1 MRFSPKTVGVLAAIV
16 TVAIWTSFIVIARA
30 TAHRNLTPLDIC
42 LLRFAGAALVL
53 LPWGAWLVWKRARE
67 HREGPPPSKFSP
79 PGGQRSTR
87 SDKCGGHDSAP
98 GLAPASWLGLSPL
111 GFKLTALIGLV
122 GGVGYACLAYS
133 GFYFAPAAHA
143 SVLLPGTLPLST
155 TLMAVLI
162 LKDRVTPV
170 RAIGLGLIFLGDVLV
185 GGASLMRAWLE
196 PGSEVWKGDLLFLS
210 ASTCWAV
217 YSVLVRKHALQAV
230 QATIA
235 ISVFAFVAY
244 VPVYALLVASGALVS
259 QLASAPWGEIVFQVV
274 FQGMGSVVI
283 SGITF
288 TKMVQHFGP
297 VRSTMITAVV
307 PGLSA
312 LGAVMFLGEP
322 LHWNLLAGLALVTVG
337 IVFGVRVQAQ
347 RAASPPAIAPD
358 LIAGDARPTRAKA

>member
-53 LPWGAWLVWKRARE
+53 LPWGAWLVWKRVRDA
-67 HREGPPPSKFSP
+67 
-79 PGGQRSTR
+79 
-87 SDKCGGHDSAP
+87 AP
-98 GLAPASWLGLSPL
+98 GLAPPSWLGMSPL
-111 GFKLTALIGLV
+111 GFRLTALIGMV
-122 GGVGYACLAYS
+122 GGIGYACLAYS

-185 GGASLMRAWLE
+185 GGASLLRAWLE
-196 PGSEVWKGDLLFLS
+196 PGSEVWKGDLLFLG

-235 ISVFAFVAY
+235 ISVFAFVSY
-244 VPVYALLVASGALVS
+244 VPVYALLVLSGGLAS
-259 QLASAPWGEIVFQVV
+259 QLATAPWGEIVFQVM

-312 LGAVMFLGEP
+312 LGAVIFLGEP
-322 LHWNLLAGLALVTVG
+322 MYWNLLAGLALVTVG

-347 RAASPPAIAPD
+347 RAAVPAAAAAPD
-358 LIAGDARPTRAKA
+358 LIAGDDRSTGAKA

>member
-30 TAHRNLTPLDIC
+30 TAHRNLSPLDIS

-53 LPWGAWLVWKRARE
+53 LPLGAWLVWKRAR
-67 HREGPPPSKFSP
+67 
-79 PGGQRSTR
+79 
-87 SDKCGGHDSAP
+87 DSAP
-98 GLAPASWLGLSPL
+98 GFAPPSWLGLSPL
-111 GFKLTALIGLV
+111 GFKLTALIGMV
-122 GGVGYACLAYS
+122 GGVAYACLAYS

-185 GGASLMRAWLE
+185 GGASLLHAWTDA
-196 PGSEVWKGDLLFLS
+196 GSQVWKGDLLFLA
-210 ASTCWAV
+210 ASTCWAL

-235 ISVFAFVAY
+235 ISVFAFVTY
-244 VPVYALLVASGALVS
+244 VPVYGLLVFSGVLAT
-259 QLASAPWGEIVFQVV
+259 QLASAPWAEIVFQTV

-312 LGAVMFLGEP
+312 LGAVFFLGEP

-337 IVFGVRVQAQ
+337 IVFGVRMQVPRPLAV
-347 RAASPPAIAPD
+347 APD
-358 LIAGDARPTRAKA
+358 LIAGHADPTRVKA

>member
-30 TAHRNLTPLDIC
+30 TAHRSLTPLDIC

-53 LPWGAWLVWKRARE
+53 LPWGAWLVWKRAR
-67 HREGPPPSKFSP
+67 
-79 PGGQRSTR
+79 
-87 SDKCGGHDSAP
+87 DAAP

-122 GGVGYACLAYS
+122 GGIGYACLAYS

-196 PGSEVWKGDLLFLS
+196 PGSEVWKGDLLFLG

-244 VPVYALLVASGALVS
+244 VPVYALLVASGVLIT
-259 QLASAPWGEIVFQVV
+259 QLASAPWGEIVFQLV

-312 LGAVMFLGEP
+312 LGAVIFLGEP

-347 RAASPPAIAPD
+347 RAASPPAGAPD
-358 LIAGDARPTRAKA
+358 LIAVDARPTRAKA

>member
-1 MRFSPKTVGVLAAIV
+1 MDVLLAADPPFFGGPGQGTRQIIELF
-16 TVAIWTSFIVIARA
+16 VAF
-30 TAHRNLTPLDIC
+30 
-42 LLRFAGAALVL
+42 G
-53 LPWGAWLVWKRARE
+53 
-67 HREGPPPSKFSP
+67 
-79 PGGQRSTR
+79 
-87 SDKCGGHDSAP
+87 
-98 GLAPASWLGLSPL
+98 
-111 GFKLTALIGLV
+111 LTALIGLV

-170 RAIGLGLIFLGDVLV
+170 RAIGLALIFLGDVMV
-185 GGASLMRAWLE
+185 GGASLLRAWTDA
-196 PGSEVWKGDLLFLS
+196 GSQVWKGDLLFLC

-235 ISVFAFVAY
+235 ISVFAFVSY
-244 VPVYALLVASGALVS
+244 LPVYALLVFSGVLAS
-259 QLASAPWGEIVFQVV
+259 QLASAPWGEIVFQMA
-274 FQGMGSVVI
+274 FQGVGSVVI

-288 TKMVQHFGP
+288 TKMVQYFGP

-312 LGAVMFLGEP
+312 LGAVIFLGEP
-322 LHWNLLAGLALVTVG
+322 LYWNLLAGLALVTAG
-337 IVFGVRVQAQ
+337 IVFGVRMQVK
-347 RAASPPAIAPD
+347 RATETAPD
-358 LIAGDARPTRAKA
+358 GITHSADATRAKA

>member
-53 LPWGAWLVWKRARE
+53 LPWGAWLVWKRAC
-67 HREGPPPSKFSP
+67 
-79 PGGQRSTR
+79 
-87 SDKCGGHDSAP
+87 DAAP
-98 GLAPASWLGLSPL
+98 GQAPPSWLGLSPL
-111 GFKLTALIGLV
+111 GFKLTALIGMV
-122 GGVGYACLAYS
+122 GGIGYACLAYS

-185 GGASLMRAWLE
+185 GGASLLRAWTDE
-196 PGSEVWKGDLLFLS
+196 GSQVWKGDLLFLS

-244 VPVYALLVASGALVS
+244 VPVYGLLVLSGALVT
-259 QLASAPWGEIVFQVV
+259 QLATAPWGEIVFQVI

-312 LGAVMFLGEP
+312 LGAVIFLGEP

-337 IVFGVRVQAQ
+337 IVFGVRRQAQ
-347 RAASPPAIAPD
+347 RASANAPD
-358 LIAGDARPTRAKA
+358 LIAADARTTRAKA

>member
-1 MRFSPKTVGVLAAIV
+1 MRFSPKTVGVLAAVV

-30 TAHRNLTPLDIC
+30 TAHRGLTPLDIC

-53 LPWGAWLVWKRARE
+53 LPWGAWLVWKRAR
-67 HREGPPPSKFSP
+67 
-79 PGGQRSTR
+79 
-87 SDKCGGHDSAP
+87 DSAP
-98 GLAPASWLGLSPL
+98 GLAPPSWLGLSPL

-122 GGVGYACLAYS
+122 GGIAYACLAYS

-185 GGASLMRAWLE
+185 GGASLLRAWLE
-196 PGSEVWKGDLLFLS
+196 PGSEVWKGDLLFLG

-235 ISVFAFVAY
+235 ISVFAFVTY
-244 VPVYALLVASGALVS
+244 VPVYGLLVFSGALAT
-259 QLASAPWGEIVFQVV
+259 QLTTAPWSEIIFQVV

-337 IVFGVRVQAQ
+337 IVFGVRMQAQ
-347 RAASPPAIAPD
+347 RPPAVAPD
-358 LIAGDARPTRAKA
+358 LIAGDARSTRAKA

>member
-53 LPWGAWLVWKRARE
+53 LPWGAWLVWKRARDA
-67 HREGPPPSKFSP
+67 G
-79 PGGQRSTR
+79 
-87 SDKCGGHDSAP
+87 P
-98 GLAPASWLGLSPL
+98 GLAPPSWLGLSPL

-210 ASTCWAV
+210 VSTCWAV

-244 VPVYALLVASGALVS
+244 VPVYALLVASGALVT
-259 QLASAPWGEIVFQVV
+259 QLASAPWGEIVFQMV

-312 LGAVMFLGEP
+312 LGAVLFLGEP

-347 RAASPPAIAPD
+347 RAASPAPAPD
-358 LIAGDARPTRAKA
+358 LIAVETRPTRAKA

>member
-53 LPWGAWLVWKRARE
+53 LPWGAWLVHHRARE
-67 HREGPPPSKFSP
+67 RGEGPSPSKFSP
-79 PGGQRSTR
+79 LGGQRSTR
-87 SDKCGGHDSAP
+87 SDKRGGHDSAP
-98 GLAPASWLGLSPL
+98 GLAPPSWLGLSPL
-111 GFKLTALIGLV
+111 GFKLTALIGMV
-122 GGVGYACLAYS
+122 GGIGYACLAYS

-170 RAIGLGLIFLGDVLV
+170 RAIGLGLIFLGDLLV
-185 GGASLMRAWLE
+185 GGASLLRAWTE

-244 VPVYALLVASGALVS
+244 VPVYGLLVLSGGLVS
-259 QLASAPWGEIVFQVV
+259 KLATAPWGEIAFQVM

-283 SGITF
+283 SGISF

-297 VRSTMITAVV
+297 VRSTMITALV

-312 LGAVMFLGEP
+312 LGAVIFLGEP
-322 LHWNLLAGLALVTVG
+322 MYWNLLAGLALVTVG
-337 IVFGVRVQAQ
+337 IVFGVRMQAQ
-347 RAASPPAIAPD
+347 RAAVVTPE
-358 LIAGDARPTRAKA
+358 LIAGDARPTRAGA

>member
-53 LPWGAWLVWKRARE
+53 LPWGAWLVWKRARDAP
-67 HREGPPPSKFSP
+67 RGFAPP
-79 PGGQRSTR
+79 
-87 SDKCGGHDSAP
+87 
-98 GLAPASWLGLSPL
+98 SWLGLSPL

-244 VPVYALLVASGALVS
+244 VPVYGLLVFSGALVS
-259 QLASAPWGEIVFQVV
+259 QLASAPWGEIVFQVM

-347 RAASPPAIAPD
+347 RAAGPATAPD
-358 LIAGDARPTRAKA
+358 LIADSDRPTGAKV

>member
-16 TVAIWTSFIVIARA
+16 TVTIWTSFIVIARA
-30 TAHRNLTPLDIC
+30 TAHRGLTPLDIC
-42 LLRFAGAALVL
+42 LLRFTGAALVL
-53 LPWGAWLVWKRARE
+53 LPWGAWLVWRRARASV
-67 HREGPPPSKFSP
+67 GGVLPP
-79 PGGQRSTR
+79 
-87 SDKCGGHDSAP
+87 
-98 GLAPASWLGLSPL
+98 SWLGLSPL
-111 GFKLTALIGLV
+111 GFRLTALIGLL

-162 LKDRVTPV
+162 LGDRVTPL
-170 RAIGLGLIFLGDVLV
+170 RAVGLGLIFLGDVMV
-185 GGASLMRAWLE
+185 GGASLLRAWLE
-196 PGSEVWKGDLLFLS
+196 PGSEVWKGDLLFLG

-235 ISVFAFVAY
+235 ISVFAFVTY
-244 VPVYALLVASGALVS
+244 VPVYALLTLSGAIAS
-259 QLASAPWGEIVFQVV
+259 RLASAPWGEIVFQLV
-274 FQGMGSVVI
+274 FQGVGSVVI

-288 TKMVQHFGP
+288 TKMVQYFGP

-312 LGAVMFLGEP
+312 LGAVLFLGEP
-322 LHWNLLAGLALVTVG
+322 LYWNLVAGLALVTAG
-337 IVFGVRVQAQ
+337 IVFGVRAQA
-347 RAASPPAIAPD
+347 RPAAGAPD
-358 LIAGDARPTRAKA
+358 LVAAHAGATRVKT

>member
-30 TAHRNLTPLDIC
+30 TAHRSLTPLDIS
-42 LLRFAGAALVL
+42 LLRFIGAALVL
-53 LPWGAWLVWKRARE
+53 LPWGAWLVWRRARDS
-67 HREGPPPSKFSP
+67 RPGRAPP
-79 PGGQRSTR
+79 
-87 SDKCGGHDSAP
+87 
-98 GLAPASWLGLSPL
+98 SWLGLSPL
-111 GFKLTALIGLV
+111 GFRLTALIGLV

-162 LKDRVTPV
+162 LKDRVTRV
-170 RAIGLGLIFLGDVLV
+170 RAIGLGLIFLGDVMV
-185 GGASLMRAWLE
+185 GGASLLQAWTQA
-196 PGSEVWKGDLLFLS
+196 GSQVWKGDLLFLC

-230 QATIA
+230 SATIA
-235 ISVFAFVAY
+235 ISVFAFVTY
-244 VPVYALLVASGALVS
+244 VPVYSLLAYSGAIATR
-259 QLASAPWGEIVFQVV
+259 LASAPWSEIVFQMV
-274 FQGMGSVVI
+274 FQGVGSVVI

-288 TKMVQHFGP
+288 TKMVQSFGP

-312 LGAVMFLGEP
+312 LGAVIFLGEP
-322 LHWNLLAGLALVTVG
+322 LYWNLLAGLALVTLG
-337 IVFGVRVQAQ
+337 IVFGVRMQAQ
-347 RAASPPAIAPD
+347 RVMAITPD
-358 LIAGDARPTRAKA
+358 LIADGVDTPRAGA

>member
-16 TVAIWTSFIVIARA
+16 TVTIWTSFIVIARA
-30 TAHRNLTPLDIC
+30 TAHRSLTPLDIS
-42 LLRFAGAALVL
+42 LLRFTGAALVL
-53 LPWGAWLVWKRARE
+53 LPWGAWLVWRRALDA
-67 HREGPPPSKFSP
+67 G
-79 PGGQRSTR
+79 T
-87 SDKCGGHDSAP
+87 A
-98 GLAPASWLGLSPL
+98 LAPPSWLGLSPL
-111 GFKLTALIGLV
+111 GFRLTALIGLV

-170 RAIGLGLIFLGDVLV
+170 RAIGLGLIFLGDVMV
-185 GGASLMRAWLE
+185 GGASLLRAWVE
-196 PGSEVWKGDLLFLS
+196 PDSQVWKGDLLFLG

-235 ISVFAFVAY
+235 ISVFAFVSY
-244 VPVYALLVASGALVS
+244 VPVYSLLVLSGAIATR
-259 QLASAPWGEIVFQVV
+259 LASAPWSEIVFQMV
-274 FQGMGSVVI
+274 FQGVGSVVI

-288 TKMVQHFGP
+288 TKMVQSFGP

-312 LGAVMFLGEP
+312 LGAVIFLGEP
-322 LHWNLLAGLALVTVG
+322 LYWNLLAGLALVTLG
-337 IVFGVRVQAQ
+337 IVFGVRAQAR
-347 RAASPPAIAPD
+347 RATESAPD
-358 LIAGDARPTRAKA
+358 LIAGGAGTTRAKG

>member
-1 MRFSPKTVGVLAAIV
+1 MRFSPKTVGVLAALV

-53 LPWGAWLVWKRARE
+53 LPWGAWLVRQRARE
-67 HREGPPPSKFSP
+67 CR
-79 PGGQRSTR
+79 
-87 SDKCGGHDSAP
+87 DSAP
-98 GLAPASWLGLSPL
+98 GLAPPSWLGLSPL
-111 GFKLTALIGLV
+111 GFRLTALIGLV

-185 GGASLMRAWLE
+185 GGASLIRAWTE

-235 ISVFAFVAY
+235 ISVFAFVTY
-244 VPVYALLVASGALVS
+244 VPAYGLLVFSGALVS
-259 QLASAPWGEIVFQVV
+259 QLASAPWGEIVFQMV

-337 IVFGVRVQAQ
+337 IVFGVRMQAQ
-347 RAASPPAIAPD
+347 RASVVAPD
-358 LIAGDARPTRAKA
+358 LIAADTHPTRAKA

>member
-1 MRFSPKTVGVLAAIV
+1 MRFSPKTVGVLAAVV

-30 TAHRNLTPLDIC
+30 TAHRNLTPLDIS

-53 LPWGAWLVWKRARE
+53 LPWGAWLVWKRAR
-67 HREGPPPSKFSP
+67 
-79 PGGQRSTR
+79 
-87 SDKCGGHDSAP
+87 DCAP
-98 GLAPASWLGLSPL
+98 GLAPPSWLGLSPL
-111 GFKLTALIGLV
+111 GFKLTALIGMV

-162 LKDRVTPV
+162 LKDRVSPV

-185 GGASLMRAWLE
+185 GGASLLHAWTDA
-196 PGSEVWKGDLLFLS
+196 GSQVWKGDLLFLS

-235 ISVFAFVAY
+235 ISVFAFVTY
-244 VPVYALLVASGALVS
+244 VPVYGLLVFSGALAT
-259 QLASAPWGEIVFQVV
+259 QLASAPWAEIVFQTV

-297 VRSTMITAVV
+297 VRSTMITALV

-312 LGAVMFLGEP
+312 LGAVIFLGEP

-337 IVFGVRVQAQ
+337 IVFGVRLQAQ
-347 RAASPPAIAPD
+347 RPAVITPD
-358 LIAGDARPTRAKA
+358 LIADGARPTRAEA

>member
-53 LPWGAWLVWKRARE
+53 LPWGAWLVWKRARDA
-67 HREGPPPSKFSP
+67 G
-79 PGGQRSTR
+79 
-87 SDKCGGHDSAP
+87 P
-98 GLAPASWLGLSPL
+98 GLAPPSWLGLSPL

-244 VPVYALLVASGALVS
+244 VPVYALLLASGALIT
-259 QLASAPWGEIVFQVV
+259 QLASAPWGEIVFQMV

-288 TKMVQHFGP
+288 TKMVQHFEP

-312 LGAVMFLGEP
+312 LGAVLFLGEP

-347 RAASPPAIAPD
+347 RAASPVIAPD
-358 LIAGDARPTRAKA
+358 LIAVETRPTRAKA

>member
-16 TVAIWTSFIVIARA
+16 TVAIWTSFIVITRA
-30 TAHRNLTPLDIC
+30 TAHRNLSPLDIS

-53 LPWGAWLVWKRARE
+53 LPWGAWLVWKRAR
-67 HREGPPPSKFSP
+67 
-79 PGGQRSTR
+79 
-87 SDKCGGHDSAP
+87 DSAP
-98 GLAPASWLGLSPL
+98 GFSPPSWLGLSPL
-111 GFKLTALIGLV
+111 GFKLTALIGMV
-122 GGVGYACLAYS
+122 GGIAYACLAYS

-170 RAIGLGLIFLGDVLV
+170 RAIGLGLIFLGDALV
-185 GGASLMRAWLE
+185 GGASLLHAWTDA
-196 PGSEVWKGDLLFLS
+196 GSQVWKGDLLFLA
-210 ASTCWAV
+210 ASTCWAL

-235 ISVFAFVAY
+235 ISVFAFVTY
-244 VPVYALLVASGALVS
+244 VPVYGLLVFSGVLAT
-259 QLASAPWGEIVFQVV
+259 QLASAPWAEIVFQML

-312 LGAVMFLGEP
+312 LGAVFFLGEP

-337 IVFGVRVQAQ
+337 IVFGVRMQVP
-347 RAASPPAIAPD
+347 RPLAIAPD
-358 LIAGDARPTRAKA
+358 LIAGHAGSTRAKA

>member
-1 MRFSPKTVGVLAAIV
+1 MRFSPRTVGIAAAIV
-16 TVAIWTSFIVIARA
+16 TVTIWTSFIVIARA
-30 TAHRNLTPLDIC
+30 TAHRGLTPLDIC

-53 LPWGAWLVWKRARE
+53 LPWGAWLVW
-67 HREGPPPSKFSP
+67 
-79 PGGQRSTR
+79 QRQ
-87 SDKCGGHDSAP
+87 KASA
-98 GLAPASWLGLSPL
+98 GAAAPASWLGLSPL
-111 GFKLTALIGLV
+111 GFRLTALIGLV
-122 GGVGYACLAYS
+122 GGVGYASLAYS

-162 LKDRVTPV
+162 LGDRVSRV
-170 RAIGLGLIFLGDVLV
+170 RAIGLGLIFLGDVMV
-185 GGASLMRAWLE
+185 GGASLLRAWLE
-196 PGSEVWKGDLLFLS
+196 PGSEVWKGDLLFLA
-210 ASTCWAV
+210 ASSCWAV

-235 ISVFAFVAY
+235 ISVFAFVTY
-244 VPVYALLVASGALVS
+244 VPVYALLTLSGALAS
-259 QLASAPWGEIVFQVV
+259 RLASAPWGEIVFQMV
-274 FQGMGSVVI
+274 FQGVGSVVI

-322 LHWNLLAGLALVTVG
+322 LYWNLLAGLALVTAG
-337 IVFGVRVQAQ
+337 IVFGVRAQAKPV
-347 RAASPPAIAPD
+347 ANAPD
-358 LIAGDARPTRAKA
+358 LIAGHASTARAKT

>member
-1 MRFSPKTVGVLAAIV
+1 MRFSPKTVGVAAAIV

-53 LPWGAWLVWKRARE
+53 LPWGGWLVWRRAR
-67 HREGPPPSKFSP
+67 
-79 PGGQRSTR
+79 
-87 SDKCGGHDSAP
+87 DSRAA
-98 GLAPASWLGLSPL
+98 GLAVPSSWLGLSPL
-111 GFKLTALIGLV
+111 GFKLTALIGSL
-122 GGVGYACLAYS
+122 GGLGYACLAYS

-143 SVLLPGTLPLST
+143 SVLLPGTLPLTT

-185 GGASLMRAWLE
+185 GGASLLQAWTQS
-196 PGSEVWKGDLLFLS
+196 GSQVWKGDLLFLG

-230 QATIA
+230 QATVA
-235 ISVFAFVAY
+235 ISVFAFVVY
-244 VPVYALLVASGALVS
+244 VPVYGLLTLSGALAS
-259 QLASAPWGEIVFQVV
+259 QLASAPWGEILFQVV

-283 SGITF
+283 SGISF

-312 LGAVMFLGEP
+312 LGAVLFLGEP
-322 LHWNLLAGLALVTVG
+322 LYWHLLAGLALVTVG
-337 IVFGVRVQAQ
+337 ILFGVRLQAKPGS
-347 RAASPPAIAPD
+347 AVAPD
-358 LIAGDARPTRAKA
+358 LIAGREDPTRAKA

>member
-30 TAHRNLTPLDIC
+30 TAHRGLTPLDIC

-67 HREGPPPSKFSP
+67 RSEGPPPSKFSP
-79 PGGQRSTR
+79 LGGQRSTR
-87 SDKCGGHDSAP
+87 SDKRGGYGSAP
-98 GLAPASWLGLSPL
+98 GLAPPSWLGLSPL
-111 GFKLTALIGLV
+111 GFRLTALVGLV
-122 GGVGYACLAYS
+122 GGIGYACLAYS

-143 SVLLPGTLPLST
+143 SVLMPGTLPLST

-162 LKDRVTPV
+162 LGDRVSRV
-170 RAIGLGLIFLGDVLV
+170 RAMGLGLIFLGDVMV
-185 GGASLMRAWLE
+185 SGASLWRAWQE
-196 PGSEVWKGDLLFLS
+196 PGSEVWKGDLLFLG

-217 YSVLVRKHALQAV
+217 YSVLVRKYALQAV

-235 ISVFAFVAY
+235 ITVFAFVSY
-244 VPVYALLVASGALVS
+244 VPVYALLTLSGAIAS
-259 QLASAPWGEIVFQVV
+259 RLASAPWGEIVFQMV
-274 FQGMGSVVI
+274 FQGIGSVVI

-288 TKMVQHFGP
+288 TKMVQYFGP

-312 LGAVMFLGEP
+312 LGAVIFLGEP

-337 IVFGVRVQAQ
+337 IVFGVRRQAQ
-347 RAASPPAIAPD
+347 RASAVAPD
-358 LIAGDARPTRAKA
+358 LIAGDACPTRAKA

>member
-53 LPWGAWLVWKRARE
+53 LPWGAWLVYKRAR
-67 HREGPPPSKFSP
+67 
-79 PGGQRSTR
+79 
-87 SDKCGGHDSAP
+87 DAAP
-98 GLAPASWLGLSPL
+98 GLAPPSWLGLSPL
-111 GFKLTALIGLV
+111 GFKLTALIGMV
-122 GGVGYACLAYS
+122 GGIGYACLAYS

-170 RAIGLGLIFLGDVLV
+170 RAIGLGLIFLGDLLV
-185 GGASLMRAWLE
+185 GGASLLQAWTQS
-196 PGSEVWKGDLLFLS
+196 GSQVWKGDLLFLA

-244 VPVYALLVASGALVS
+244 VPVYGLLVLSGG
-259 QLASAPWGEIVFQVV
+259 LASKLATAPWGEIAFQVM

-297 VRSTMITAVV
+297 VRSTMITALV

-312 LGAVMFLGEP
+312 LGAVIFLGEP
-322 LHWNLLAGLALVTVG
+322 MYWNLLAGLALVTVG

-347 RAASPPAIAPD
+347 RAAAPTVAPD
-358 LIAGDARPTRAKA
+358 LIADDARPTRAKA

>member
-16 TVAIWTSFIVIARA
+16 TVTIWTSFIVIARA
-30 TAHRNLTPLDIC
+30 TAHRSLTPLDIS
-42 LLRFAGAALVL
+42 LLRFTGAALVL
-53 LPWGAWLVWKRARE
+53 LPWGAWLVWRRARDA
-67 HREGPPPSKFSP
+67 G
-79 PGGQRSTR
+79 T
-87 SDKCGGHDSAP
+87 A
-98 GLAPASWLGLSPL
+98 LAPPSWLGLSPL
-111 GFKLTALIGLV
+111 GFRLTALIGLV

-162 LKDRVTPV
+162 LGDRVTPV
-170 RAIGLGLIFLGDVLV
+170 RAIGLGLIFLGDVMV
-185 GGASLMRAWLE
+185 GGASLLRAWVE
-196 PGSEVWKGDLLFLS
+196 PDSQVWKGDLLFLG

-235 ISVFAFVAY
+235 ISVFAFVSY
-244 VPVYALLVASGALVS
+244 VPVYSLLALSGAIPTR
-259 QLASAPWGEIVFQVV
+259 LASAPWSEIVFQMV
-274 FQGMGSVVI
+274 FQGVGSVVI

-288 TKMVQHFGP
+288 TKMVQSFGP

-312 LGAVMFLGEP
+312 LGAVIFLGEP
-322 LHWNLLAGLALVTVG
+322 LYWNLLAGLALVTLG
-337 IVFGVRVQAQ
+337 IVFGVRAQA
-347 RAASPPAIAPD
+347 RRVTEHAPG
-358 LIAGDARPTRAKA
+358 LIADGAGATRVKG

>member
-1 MRFSPKTVGVLAAIV
+1 MRFSPKTVGVLAAVV

-53 LPWGAWLVWKRARE
+53 LPWGAWLVRQRARE
-67 HREGPPPSKFSP
+67 RREGPSPSKFSP
-79 PGGQRSTR
+79 LGGQRSTP
-87 SDKCGGHDSAP
+87 SDKRGGHDAAP
-98 GLAPASWLGLSPL
+98 GVAPPSWLGLSPL
-111 GFKLTALIGLV
+111 GFKLTALIGMV
-122 GGVGYACLAYS
+122 GGIGYACLAYS

-170 RAIGLGLIFLGDVLV
+170 RAIGLGLIFIGDLLV
-185 GGASLMRAWLE
+185 GGASLLQAWLQ

-244 VPVYALLVASGALVS
+244 VPVYGLLVLSGGLVS
-259 QLASAPWGEIVFQVV
+259 KLATAPWGEIAFQMM

-297 VRSTMITAVV
+297 VRSTMITALV

-312 LGAVMFLGEP
+312 LGAVIFLGEP
-322 LHWNLLAGLALVTVG
+322 MYWNLLAGLALVTVG

-347 RAASPPAIAPD
+347 RVAAVPAPD
-358 LIAGDARPTRAKA
+358 LTAVDGRSPRAKA

>member
-53 LPWGAWLVWKRARE
+53 LPWGAWLVWKRARDA
-67 HREGPPPSKFSP
+67 G
-79 PGGQRSTR
+79 
-87 SDKCGGHDSAP
+87 P
-98 GLAPASWLGLSPL
+98 GLAPPSWLGLSPL

-210 ASTCWAV
+210 VSTCWAV

-244 VPVYALLVASGALVS
+244 VPVYALLVASGALIT
-259 QLASAPWGEIVFQVV
+259 QLASAPWGEIVFQMV

-312 LGAVMFLGEP
+312 LGAVLFLGEP

-347 RAASPPAIAPD
+347 RAASPVPAPD
-358 LIAGDARPTRAKA
+358 LIAVETRPTRAKA

>member
-53 LPWGAWLVWKRARE
+53 LPWGAWLVWKRAR
-67 HREGPPPSKFSP
+67 
-79 PGGQRSTR
+79 
-87 SDKCGGHDSAP
+87 DSAP
-98 GLAPASWLGLSPL
+98 GAAPPSSWLGLSPL
-111 GFKLTALIGLV
+111 GFRLTALIGMV
-122 GGVGYACLAYS
+122 GGIGYACLAYS

-170 RAIGLGLIFLGDVLV
+170 RAIGLGLILLGDILV
-185 GGASLMRAWLE
+185 GGASLVQAWLQ
-196 PGSEVWKGDLLFLS
+196 PGSQVWKGDVLFLS

-244 VPVYALLVASGALVS
+244 VPVYGLLVLSGGLVS
-259 QLASAPWGEIVFQVV
+259 KLATAPVGEIIFQVM

-283 SGITF
+283 SGISF

-297 VRSTMITAVV
+297 VRSTMITALV

-312 LGAVMFLGEP
+312 LGAVLFLGEP
-322 LHWNLLAGLALVTVG
+322 LYWNLLAGLALVTVG
-337 IVFGVRVQAQ
+337 IVFGVRMQA
-347 RAASPPAIAPD
+347 RPVPLMTPD
-358 LIAGDARPTRAKA
+358 LIAGDPAATRAKA